1 MLCLLTEE
9 TDDSKNYFIEGRRN
23 KDHSASDFEDKIPS
37 QKNSPRQQCKAVAI
51 RTLKHL
57 CLIIYPLNIG
67 TWKFHEPSAVLTAT
81 FIHHL

>member
-9 TDDSKNYFIEGRRN
+9 TDDSKNYFIEGRRIQQVIL
-23 KDHSASDFEDKIPS
+23 KDKIPS